1 MNKRNTVET
10 SDDRGRRVKSST
22 AFRVLYVAGPGD
34 AMQTFEFWRN
44 GKSNPDI
51 THVGYSHQ
59 CFDVCHE
66 LGFPLLAVTTHA
78 RAGSVHHGSLRV
90 EQRPDPFRGKRGVQ
104 YHAAHLTF
112 TAQIVR
118 DVRRFGANVVILG
131 GEPYA
136 FMLEPLRWL
145 GVRVVQALHC
155 GLWPAYLPQKPV
167 RRALNVLERRFY
179 QNGFDAILSASEAIN
194 RQVRQVAH
202 GSPPPLVDFLP
213 LFHGDLFGDIPPP
226 ARDNRPFR
234 VIFIA
239 RLETNKGI
247 FDLIEVARQLRDAGR
262 DDIVFDVCGD
272 GGAREAAARQVATNG
287 LQATVR
293 LHGWCMAPRLR
304 ELLAESHVV
313 IVPTTRDCIEG
324 FNMVIVEALLA
335 GRPVIT
341 SPVCPAV
348 EYLNEGVI
356 VVEPE
361 DRVGYKRAILEL
373 ADDRARFD
381 TVQRGCRATAAK
393 CLDPQFSYGSA
404 LRHVLTAFA
413 EGRRPEPR
421 PIPLERR
428 RRCPDVDSQGIL
440 F

>member
-1 MNKRNTVET
+1 MHI
-10 SDDRGRRVKSST
+10 SRVK
-22 AFRVLYVAGPGD
+22 AVKPALRVLYVAGPGD
-34 AMQTFEFWRN
+34 AMRTFEFWRD

-78 RAGSVHHGSLRV
+78 REGPVHYGSIRV
-90 EQRPDPFRGKRGVQ
+90 EKRPDPFRGKRGVQ

-155 GLWPAYLPQKPV
+155 RLWPTYLPQRPA

-179 QNGFDAILSASEAIN
+179 GKGFDAILSASEAIN
-194 RQVRQVAH
+194 RQVRQVAN
-202 GSPPPLVDFLP
+202 GSSLPLVDFLP
-213 LFHGDLFGDIPPP
+213 LFRGDLFDDIPQPVCD
-226 ARDNRPFR
+226 RRPFR

-262 DDIVFDVCGD
+262 SDIVFDVCGD
-272 GGAREAAARQVATNG
+272 GGAREAATRQVATNG
-287 LQATVR
+287 LQATMR

-304 ELLAESHVV
+304 ELLAESHIAV
-313 IVPTTRDCIEG
+313 VPTTRDFIEG
-324 FNMVIVEALLA
+324 FNHVIVEALLA

-348 EYLNEGVI
+348 EYLKEGVI

-361 DRVGYKRAILEL
+361 DSAGYKQAILEL
-373 ADDRARFD
+373 ANSCAWFA
-381 TVQRGCRATAAK
+381 TVQRECRAAAAK
-393 CLDPQFSYGSA
+393 CLDPRFSYGSA

-413 EGRRPEPR
+413 EDRQPEPR
-421 PIPLERR
+421 PLPLER
-428 RRCPDVDSQGIL
+428 PLPLS
-440 F
+440 